1 MGYTVNGQGPSAGA
15 SISTASGANEIPVS
29 TGAGTDYAA
38 TGAAGVRAAI
48 AAAGASSGLLSALP
62 ASASE
67 GDSYACT
74 DTDDVFAWHN
84 GAWRWPNG
92 QAVETLPSAILWL
105 RADAGVTHSSY
116 AVSAWASQGS
126 VAGVSATQSTGAAKP
141 TLVPGAIGGRPAL
154 RFDGGDYMELAYNA
168 SLDPASALTIA
179 YVCRST
185 TTSRVVIGRPYA
197 ATHTDPYFNWLIY
210 HAYPATD
217 VSFRVN
223 ASDVAVSN
231 VAAAIPTANAW
242 LAPAGY
248 VYTLNGSARKL
259 RRNGAQVGATQ
270 SGATIT
276 YTNNVGIRIGGN
288 AVGGEG
294 LVGDIAEVMLFN
306 SVLSDASVALVER
319 YFAAKYGFSLWGA

>member
-1 MGYTVNGQGPSAGA
+1 MGYTINGAAPSSGSSLPA
-15 SISTASGANEIPVS
+15 ASGANEIPVS
-29 TGAGTDYAA
+29 SGAGTTYVA
-38 TGAAGVRAAI
+38 TAAAGVRAAI

-105 RADAGVTHSSY
+105 RADAGVTQSSY

-141 TLVPGAIGGRPAL
+141 TLVPGALNGRPVL
-154 RFDGGDYMELAYNA
+154 RFDGGDYLEIAYNA
-168 SLDPASALTIA
+168 SLDPASALTLA
-179 YVCRST
+179 VVCRST
-185 TTSRVVIGRPYA
+185 TTSRVVVGRPYA
-197 ATHTDPYFNWLIY
+197 ATHTDPYFNWLLY
-210 HAYPATD
+210 HAGTATD
-217 VSFRVN
+217 VSMRVN
-223 ASDVAVSN
+223 ASDVTVSN
-231 VAAAIPTANAW
+231 LAAAVPTANAW

-248 VYTLNGSARKL
+248 IYTLNGSARKL
-259 RRNGAQVGATQ
+259 RRNGVQVGATQ
-270 SGATIT
+270 SGATIS
-276 YTNNVGIRIGGN
+276 YTNNVGLRIGGN
-288 AVGGEG
+288 AVGGEA

>member
-1 MGYTVNGQGPSAGA
+1 MGAIRPGGGGGA
-15 SISTASGANEIPVS
+15 ASVASTDITDATS
-29 TGAGTDYAA
+29 TGRSLLTAA
-38 TGAAGVRAAI
+38 NAAAARSAA
-48 AAAGASSGLLSALP
+48 AAAGASAGLLSALP

-67 GDSYACT
+67 GDSYYAT
-74 DTDDVFAWHN
+74 DTGDLFSYRD

-105 RADAGVTHSSY
+105 RADAGVTQSSY

-141 TLVPGAIGGRPAL
+141 TLVPGALNGRPVL
-154 RFDGGDYMELAYNA
+154 RFDGGDYLEIAYNA

-210 HAYPATD
+210 HAGTATD
-217 VSFRVN
+217 VSMRVN
-223 ASDVAVSN
+223 ASDVYVSN
-231 VAAAIPTANAW
+231 LATAVPTANAW

-248 VYTLNGSARKL
+248 IYTLNGSARKL
-259 RRNGAQVGATQ
+259 RRNGVQVGATQ
-270 SGATIT
+270 SGATIS
-276 YTNNVGIRIGGN
+276 YTNNVGLRIGGN